1 MSQVPSITIEYEKSR
16 ATVCPTNC
24 DTDGVVLVQ
33 LSYSPQR
40 FPADSE
46 ASPHGDLLDS
56 PAWLLGATEPGKET
70 R

>member
-1 MSQVPSITIEYEKSR
+1 MSQVPSLTIEYGKSR
-16 ATVCPTNC
+16 ATVCPTDC

-33 LSYSPQR
+33 LSDFPQR

-46 ASPHGDLLDS
+46 AIPHGALLDS
-56 PAWLLGATEPGKET
+56 PAWVLGAIEPGKET